1 MEALFASCAAG
12 IYLGL
17 YFNVFILLPILLI
30 EFAAVTLMAWS
41 SYGPHDNLGL
51 MLLVFVSTQA
61 GYMIGLTGRDA
72 YRQVVA
78 RLGSAQSTGI

>member
-1 MEALFASCAAG
+1 MVALFASCAAG

-30 EFAAVTLMAWS
+30 EFTAFTLGP

-51 MLLVFVSTQA
+51 VLLVFVSTQA

-78 RLGSAQSTGI
+78 RLGSSQSTGI